1 MKSKLPNFLI
11 VGAAKSGTS
20 SLHNYL
26 KQHPD
31 IFMPEHKEPYFLI
44 KDIVEN
50 RVRNGIWTWEQ
61 YKSLFS
67 DVKNES
73 LIGES
78 TVLYLYFYKEA
89 IKNIKQYLGNDV
101 KIIIMLRNPSER
113 AYSAFNHVSRGFKQ
127 SGSFEE
133 ALANEDFIIERDN
146 NLTPMVMY
154 KQMGMYYNMVKAY
167 IDAFKDVHVIF
178 YDDFSDNI
186 ACEMK
191 KTYNF
196 LGVTNYMEIDLSVK
210 YNVGGKR
217 WKSEIL
223 KYIFMRD
230 FYIKS
235 FLKFLI
241 PNRIKQ
247 VIYRVLVKIST
258 NQIQPMKYETR
269 QKLNNYFKEDVKR
282 LSALLSKNLNHW
294 IE

>member
-44 KDIVEN
+44 KDLVEN

-89 IKNIKQYLGNDV
+89 IKNIKQYLGNDM

-154 KQMGMYYNMVKAY
+154 KQMGMYYKMVKAY

-178 YDDFSDNI
+178 YDDFRDNI

-235 FLKFLI
+235 FLSVL
-241 PNRIKQ
+241 N
-247 VIYRVLVKIST
+247 YRLVYVLFGRYYASI
-258 NQIQPMKYETR
+258 
-269 QKLNNYFKEDVKR
+269 D
-282 LSALLSKNLNHW
+282 LS
-294 IE
+294 